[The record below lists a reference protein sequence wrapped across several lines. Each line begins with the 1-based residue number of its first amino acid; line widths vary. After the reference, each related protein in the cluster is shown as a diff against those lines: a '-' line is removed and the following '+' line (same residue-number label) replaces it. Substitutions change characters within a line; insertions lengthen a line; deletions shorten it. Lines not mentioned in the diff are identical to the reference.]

1 MLLSRLYSL
10 PRKLLKKETLK
21 QTLKLSAISMLANFL
36 GFLIPSLIAWQF
48 GISKDTDNFFFSYGL
63 ITFASTIFTAALRS
77 SIVPF
82 LAERLGNKEVFNK
95 FLSTLFY
102 YSFLGVNIACAVF
115 LG

>member
-1 MLLSRLYSL
+1 MRILLIKLYGL
-10 PRKLLKKETLK
+10 PAKLLKKDLLK

-36 GFLIPSLIAWQF
+36 GFLIPSLIAWKF

-82 LAERLGNKEVFNK
+82 LTERIGNKEVFNK
-95 FLSTLFY
+95 FLSTLY
-102 YSFLGVNIACAVF
+102 Y
-115 LG
+115 